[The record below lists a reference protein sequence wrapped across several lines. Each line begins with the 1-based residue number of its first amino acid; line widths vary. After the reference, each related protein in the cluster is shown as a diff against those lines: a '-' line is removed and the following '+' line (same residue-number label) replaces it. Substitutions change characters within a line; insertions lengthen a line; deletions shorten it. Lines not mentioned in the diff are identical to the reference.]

1 MDSRKSKYIL
11 YGMFLGV
18 LLFGLFI
25 CGRQIMTAA
34 QLHVDNTNDRYAE
47 IEKALGR

>member
-1 MDSRKSKYIL
+1 
-11 YGMFLGV
+11 MFLGV
-18 LLFGLFI
+18 LLVGLFI

-34 QLHVDNTNDRYAE
+34 QDHVDKANDRYSE